1 MTEPLTPED
10 FDPLIKDAEARA
22 DWQGVI
28 SLIQAKWELL
38 QAEKRSTESAVPD
51 YTAEIAAAQER
62 GDASTVIA
70 LTNRQFGVSK

>member
-1 MTEPLTPED
+1 MTEPLTPDD

-28 SLIQAKWELL
+28 SLVRAKWELI
-38 QAEKRSTESAVPD
+38 QAQKRATEGAALD
-51 YTAEIAAAQER
+51 YTAEITAAQES